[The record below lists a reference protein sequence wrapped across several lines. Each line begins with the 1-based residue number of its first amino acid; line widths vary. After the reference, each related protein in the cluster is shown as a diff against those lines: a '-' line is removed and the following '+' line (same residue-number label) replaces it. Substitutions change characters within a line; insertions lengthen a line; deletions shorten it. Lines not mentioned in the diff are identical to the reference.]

1 MKNEKKPIRN
11 KRFLLHILQQAAA
24 FGMVFGVAF
33 LALFSFVMDDSA
45 MRHFDIFS
53 EEEHFEDT
61 DVFDQMLVNSLYSII
76 RYNVAKSQMEENGSF
91 DGSKEIDIVAFANRK
106 TGETSDSGIH
116 YTLEDL
122 LKWNQYGMDYAIEDY
137 TLTQFLD
144 SYDDNPLFYNG
155 TLSESQKNA
164 LRSKFMDE
172 KYVPVDRI
180 YYEEGA
186 TDADAEEQPYTDAE
200 VLNGASDGKL
210 VIESDAGST
219 SYYFSN
225 SDEAAESDITYVDE
239 NTSETESDYLN
250 GYQGDTLFE
259 ALLQGN
265 SKLFPNE
272 PYGWYRSFREQV
284 QALAVNVMN
293 YGDAIE
299 GIYIDSSTNTVHVL
313 LPVLVERY
321 KTVDGFGLQDYA
333 DNLSEYV
340 EYCTYLE
347 QTISDLSYNY
357 REYLHLKDAFGNGN
371 TNIQFYFRMMML
383 GDRVEVSNLV
393 REIPLDNM
401 DNYFKTSCG
410 KYVIYKP
417 QNISLDTNT
426 HILTVE
432 EMFEAFSSYEY
443 AYPDTAK
450 MWIGVDTSYP
460 VEDDFKAASETYNT
474 FRKYRM
480 YFVALAASC
489 ALIYGILFLYL
500 SVRAGRVKDSEGN
513 VTIRLTWIDQIP
525 TEIYLLFGALV
536 MAVIYVIA
544 VVLDSWYSDAYV
556 AQYREQVMYVAA
568 VIGTVISS
576 LLCALWYSFIRRC
589 KKGYFWKGSLLYF
602 FWNKTVKKFFA
613 GIKKT
618 ALYVYDN
625 AGALAQAVF
634 LFGGVMVYNFL
645 AGVIL
650 ALGRFGIN
658 FIAGVIAFVLVPDA
672 LAVYGWYH
680 NRNKKKRLIDGIHE
694 ISEGNLDYQ
703 IDTRKLHGENLEI
716 AQAINNISD
725 SINAAVATSMK
736 DEKLKADLI
745 TNVSHDIKTPLTS
758 IINYVDLLKREN
770 IETQP
775 VKGYIEVLDQKS
787 QRLKHLTEDLVEASK
802 ISSGNIVLHMEKI
815 DLIELLH
822 QTVAEFSDK
831 LEEKKLSLV
840 DGFSGESVY
849 IEADGRRIYRVVE
862 NLFGN
867 ICKYAMPE
875 TRVYIDRELTEDDKY
890 VILCLKNIS
899 SQPMNIRAEEL
910 TERFIRGDVSRST
923 EGSGLGLSIAKNLT
937 ELQNGK
943 FDIYL
948 DGDLFKVSLKFPVYE
963 EKE

>member
-1 MKNEKKPIRN
+1 MKSEERTQKNR
-11 KRFLLHILQQAAA
+11 RFLLHALQQAAA
-24 FGMVFGVAF
+24 FGMILGAAF
-33 LALFSFVMDDSA
+33 LSLFSYVMDENA
-45 MRHFDIFS
+45 TRHFEIFT

-61 DVFDQMLVNSLYSII
+61 DVFDEMLVQSLYSII
-76 RYNVAKSQMEENGSF
+76 RYNVAKSQLEENGRF
-91 DGSKEIDIVAFANRK
+91 DGTKEIDIVAFANRR
-106 TGETSDSGIH
+106 TGEAAESGIC
-116 YTLEDL
+116 YPLEDL
-122 LKWNQYGMDYAIEDY
+122 LKWGQYGMTYELDDY
-137 TLTQFLD
+137 TLTEFLD
-144 SYDDNPLFYNG
+144 SFDENPFSYSGN
-155 TLSESQKNA
+155 LSEVQKNA
-164 LRSKFMDE
+164 LRSK
-172 KYVPVDRI
+172 YVSESELPANRI
-180 YYEEGA
+180 FIAENAAQETGEQTEQEYNASVGNGQLLIETEYAYEE
-186 TDADAEEQPYTDAE
+186 DSEPS
-200 VLNGASDGKL
+200 SD
-210 VIESDAGST
+210 DT
-219 SYYFSN
+219 
-225 SDEAAESDITYVDE
+225 
-239 NTSETESDYLN
+239 N
-250 GYQGDTLFE
+250 GYEGDALFE
-259 ALLQGN
+259 NLMNGGSSLKEEGTVGRYK
-265 SKLFPNE
+265 SL
-272 PYGWYRSFREQV
+272 REQM
-284 QALAVNVMN
+284 QALAVCIMN
-293 YGDAIE
+293 YGDSIS
-299 GIYIDSSTNTVHVL
+299 GIYVDSSTNEVHVL
-313 LPVLVERY
+313 LYALQERY
-321 KTVDGFGLQDYA
+321 KNTNGVTIAQSA
-333 DNLSEYV
+333 ANLAEYE
-340 EYCTYLE
+340 EYCNNLT
-347 QTISDLSYNY
+347 QTIDDLSYNY
-357 REYLHLKDAFGNGN
+357 REYIRLKDAFGNGN
-371 TNIQFYFRMMML
+371 TNIQFFFRMMML
-383 GDRVEVSNLV
+383 GDKVEVSNLTK
-393 REIPLDNM
+393 EISLDDM
-401 DNYFKTSCG
+401 DDYFKTNCG

-432 EMFEAFSSYEY
+432 EMFEAFNTYEY

-450 MWIGVDTSYP
+450 MWIGVDTGYP
-460 VEDDFKAASETYNT
+460 VDDDFKRASETYDT
-474 FRKYRM
+474 FRKYQM
-480 YFVALAASC
+480 YFVVLAAAS
-489 ALIYGILFLYL
+489 ALIYGVLFLYL
-500 SVRAGRVKDSEGN
+500 SVVAGRVRDGEGKI
-513 VTIRLTWIDQIP
+513 TIRLTWLDQMP
-525 TEIYLLFGALV
+525 TEIYLLFSGLV
-536 MAVIYVIA
+536 LVGIYGIMIVIDA
-544 VVLDSWYSDAYV
+544 WYSASYV
-556 AQYREQVMYVAA
+556 AQYREQVMYAFA

-576 LLCALWYSFIRRC
+576 FLCALWYSFIRRC
-589 KKGYFWKGSLLYF
+589 KKGHLWKGSLLFLF
-602 FWNKTVKKFFA
+602 FHKVVKQVFR
-613 GIKKT
+613 GIKKV
-618 ALYVYDN
+618 ALHIYDN
-625 AGALAQAVF
+625 AGDLARAIF
-634 LFGGVMVYNFL
+634 LFGGVMAYNFL
-645 AGVIL
+645 AGAIL
-650 ALGRFGIN
+650 ALVRRDAN
-658 FIAGVIAFVLVPDA
+658 FIMGCICFVLVPDA

-680 NRNKKKRLIDGIHE
+680 NRNKKKKLIDGIHE

-716 AQAINNISD
+716 ARAINNISN

-840 DGFSGESVY
+840 DGFSGEPVY

-875 TRVYIDRELTEDDKY
+875 TRVYIDRELTEDGKY

-899 SQPMNIRAEEL
+899 AQPMNIRAEEL